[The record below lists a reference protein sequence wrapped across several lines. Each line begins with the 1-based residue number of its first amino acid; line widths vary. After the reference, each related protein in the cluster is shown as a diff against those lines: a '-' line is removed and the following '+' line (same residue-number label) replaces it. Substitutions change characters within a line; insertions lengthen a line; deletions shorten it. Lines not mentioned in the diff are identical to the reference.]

1 MDEMVIQPGKK
12 ACRSGR
18 TGRSSGRIYK
28 ICLALLLSASLPA
41 GAQFDANH
49 PELRWKVLET
59 AHFKIYYHQGL
70 ASFAGRAAKAAET
83 VYGPVT
89 AFYNFTPDE
98 KIRLILKDTDDY
110 ANGAAFYYHNTMEI
124 WASNLEFELR
134 GDTNWLQNVIAH
146 EFTHIVAL
154 QTARK
159 GPRRL
164 PAIYFHYL
172 GYQNEERRDD
182 ILTGYPDVFASYA
195 VPLTIVPPW
204 FAEGTAQYMAPG
216 VRFDRWDSHRDM
228 ILRMATLKN
237 RLLTYDEM
245 GVFGS
250 KTGLGLE
257 KVYDHGYALT
267 LFIVNTFGEDKL
279 PKIYNHMNSLWRTD
293 FDSAVRGAIG
303 ISGRELHRRWVA
315 ALKERYEVQKS
326 EVEGRLADGEIL
338 QGKGYF
344 NLHPRWS
351 PDGGQLAYLS
361 NRGGDFGRTAL
372 VVYTLSDSSSETLA
386 GGADTAPDWSPDGP
400 RLIFA
405 RRSPPDRHG
414 SRFWDLYTV
423 DPTVSRG
430 PGLFQ
435 KTGATLGL
443 SLKLPPNQN
452 RLTHGLRASH
462 PAYSPDGK
470 QIAFVV
476 NGRGSTNLAVMDVE
490 DGSVRRLTSFD
501 DGSQVYTPR
510 WSPDGSQIACSV
522 FHPEGTRNIAIVPA
536 RGGRLSTVIS
546 SSGTDR
552 DPCWTPDGAGLV
564 FSSDQDG
571 IFNLYHFSLTDGSVH
586 RITRVL
592 GGALQP
598 HVNPNDRRIAFSH
611 YGANGYEI
619 RIVSGK
625 GAWERVPSTIFQP
638 ETGRQPAVAF
648 GDDPVPNSRSYGNEF
663 STTSFFP
670 RVAVDAGK
678 IKLGIFAGSNDV
690 LNKQSLLVGAMAAR
704 DRDLDLFAVYEY
716 RRWRPTVFLEAYR
729 AVRHEEEDVL
739 NRDENF
745 RIFSQ
750 TFTISGV
757 ELGARHRLGAG
768 GRLDARFIYNLSSTD
783 QDVARFN
790 GMDEVSLG
798 ATTHHGFNF
807 AFRYSLRNVS
817 RTRDREINPRAGRE
831 MWFRYDRQFNF
842 FISGF
847 KEDSSLLI
855 ETFDRY
861 FFNRFTLN
869 WNEYLPVGPGR
880 SALGLRFY
888 GGLIDSEVDDYFDFF
903 LGGLPYMKGYTF
915 YSLEGRR
922 AAMFR
927 AAFRFPIRTRMDRQT
942 GPIYSDQ
949 LFGSIFAGIGRAW
962 DGNEMDNVLN
972 RGWKRDVGV
981 QIRYDA
987 TSFYTFPTRAS
998 LDVAYGMDTLPRVVP
1013 GEKLE
1018 KSGFKFYFTLLF
1030 GYLQSVGGR

>member
-1 MDEMVIQPGKK
+1 MDIH
-12 ACRSGR
+12 CLRRSCNRGR
-18 TGRSSGRIYK
+18 TRCTPGRIFS
-28 ICLALLLSASLPA
+28 ICLALLWSAALPA

-49 PELRWKVLET
+49 PELRWEVMET
-59 AHFKIYYHQGL
+59 EHFKIYYHQGL
-70 ASFAGRAAKAAET
+70 AEFARRAATAAET

-89 AFYNFTPDE
+89 DFYDFTPDE
-98 KIRLILKDTDDY
+98 KIRLIVKDTDDY

-124 WASNLEFELR
+124 WASNLVFELR
-134 GDTNWLQNVIAH
+134 GDTDWLQNVIAH

-195 VPLTIVPPW
+195 VPLTIIPPW

-216 VRFDRWDSHRDM
+216 VHFDRWDSHRDM
-228 ILRMATLKN
+228 ILRMATLNN
-237 RLLTYDEM
+237 RLLTYNEM

-279 PKIYNHMNSLWRTD
+279 PRIYRNMNRLWRTD
-293 FDSAVRGAIG
+293 FESAVRGAIG

-315 ALKERYEVQKS
+315 ALVERYEIQKA
-326 EVEGRLADGEIL
+326 EIQGRVVDGEIL
-338 QGKGYF
+338 QDMGYF

-351 PDGGQLAYLS
+351 PDGNRLAYLS
-361 NRGGDFGRTAL
+361 NRGSDFGRTAL
-372 VVYTLSDSSSETLA
+372 VVHTLSDSTSETVA
-386 GGADTAPDWSPDGP
+386 GGADTAPDWSPSGP
-400 RLIFA
+400 GLIFS
-405 RRSPPDRHG
+405 RHSPPDRYG

-423 DPTVSRG
+423 DPTASRG
-430 PGLFQ
+430 GGLFQ
-435 KTGATLGL
+435 KTTATLGL
-443 SLKLPPNQN
+443 SLALPNNQN
-452 RLTHGLRASH
+452 RLTRGLRASH
-462 PAYSPDGK
+462 PSYSPDGK
-470 QIAFVV
+470 QIAFVI
-476 NGRGSTNLAVMDVE
+476 NGRGTTNLAVMDVA
-490 DGSVRRLTSFD
+490 GGNVRRLTSFD

-510 WSPDGSQIACSV
+510 WSPDGSQIAFSV
-522 FHPEGTRNIAIVPA
+522 FRPNDTRNIAIIPA
-536 RGGRLSTVIS
+536 NGGLMSTVIAS
-546 SSGTDR
+546 AGTDR
-552 DPCWTPDGAGLV
+552 DPCWTPDGTGLV

-571 IFNLYHFSLTDGSVH
+571 IFNLYHQNLIDGSVH
-586 RITRVL
+586 RVTRVL

-598 HVNPNDRRIAFSH
+598 HVNPKDRRIAFSH
-611 YGANGYEI
+611 YGVAGYEI
-619 RIVSGK
+619 RILTGK
-625 GAWERVPSTIFQP
+625 GAWEPVAAAIFQP
-638 ETGRQPAVAF
+638 GTGRTPAAAANEE
-648 GDDPVPNSRSYGNEF
+648 GSPKSRSYGNEF
-663 STTSFFP
+663 SSTSIFP

-678 IKLGIFAGSNDV
+678 LKLGIFAGSNDI
-690 LNKQSLLVGAMAAR
+690 LNKQSLLVGALAAR

-729 AVRHEEEDVL
+729 AVRHEKEDVL

-750 TFTISGV
+750 TFTLSGV
-757 ELGARHRLGAG
+757 ELGAWRRLGTG
-768 GRLDARFIYNLSSTD
+768 SRLDARFIYNLSSTG

-790 GMDEVSLG
+790 GMDEVSVG

-807 AFRYSLRNVS
+807 AFTYSLRNIR

-831 MWFRYDRQFNF
+831 LRFRYDRQFNF

-847 KEDSSLLI
+847 KENTSILI

-861 FFNRFTLN
+861 FFNRLTLS
-869 WNEYLPVGPGR
+869 WSEYLPVGPGR
-880 SALGLRFY
+880 GALGLRFH
-888 GGLIDSEVDDYFDFF
+888 GGLIDKEVDDYFDYF

-922 AAMFR
+922 VAMVR
-927 AAFRFPIRTRMDRQT
+927 AAYRFPVQTGMDRQT

-949 LFGSIFAGIGRAW
+949 LFGSIYAGIGRAW
-962 DGNEMDNVLN
+962 DGDEMDNVLN
-972 RGWKRDVGV
+972 RGWKRDIGV

-998 LDVAYGMDTLPRVVP
+998 IDVAYGMDTVPRVVP
-1013 GEKLE
+1013 GETLE
-1018 KSGFKFYFTLLF
+1018 KSGFKIYFTLLF

>member
-1 MDEMVIQPGKK
+1 MDIQYRRQACNNGQTLYSSRVIF
-12 ACRSGR
+12 RL
-18 TGRSSGRIYK
+18 
-28 ICLALLLSASLPA
+28 CLALLLPASLPA
-41 GAQFDANH
+41 AAQFDANH
-49 PELRWKVLET
+49 PELRWEVLET
-59 AHFKIYYHQGL
+59 EHFRIYYHQGL
-70 ASFAGRAAKAAET
+70 AGFARRAATAAET

-89 AFYNFTPDE
+89 EFYGFTPDE
-98 KIRLILKDTDDY
+98 KIRLIVKDTDDY

-124 WASNLEFELR
+124 WASNLDFELR
-134 GDTNWLQNVIAH
+134 GDTDWLRNVIAH

-172 GYQNEERRDD
+172 GYQNEKRRDD
-182 ILTGYPDVFASYA
+182 ILTGYPDVFTSYA
-195 VPLTIVPPW
+195 IPLTIVPPW
-204 FAEGTAQYMAPG
+204 FAEGTAQFMAPG
-216 VRFDRWDSHRDM
+216 VQFDRWDSHRDM
-228 ILRMATLKN
+228 ILRMATLNN
-237 RLLTYDEM
+237 RLLTYDGM

-279 PKIYNHMNSLWRTD
+279 PRIYRNMTKLWRTD
-293 FDSAVRGAIG
+293 FESAVRGAIG
-303 ISGRELHRRWVA
+303 ISGRELHRRWLA
-315 ALKERYEVQKS
+315 ALEERYEVQKA
-326 EVEGRLADGEIL
+326 EIEGRVVDGEIL
-338 QGKGYF
+338 HDKGYF

-351 PDGGQLAYLS
+351 PDGNRLAYLS
-361 NRGGDFGRTAL
+361 NQGNDFGRTAL
-372 VVYTLSDSSSETLA
+372 VVHTLSDSTSETLA
-386 GGADTAPDWSPDGP
+386 GGADTAPDWSPNGP
-400 RLIFA
+400 GLIFA
-405 RRSPPDRHG
+405 RRSPPDRYG
-414 SRFWDLYTV
+414 SRFRDLYTV
-423 DPTVSRG
+423 DPTAPRG
-430 PGLFQ
+430 RGLFQ
-435 KTGATLGL
+435 KTRATLGL
-443 SLKLPPNQN
+443 SLALPPNQN
-452 RLTHGLRASH
+452 RLTRGLRASH
-462 PAYSPDGK
+462 PSYSPDGK

-476 NGRGSTNLAVMDVE
+476 NGQGSTNLAVMDV
-490 DGSVRRLTSFD
+490 DSGKIRRLTSFD
-501 DGSQVYTPR
+501 DGSQIYTPR

-522 FHPEGTRNIAIVPA
+522 FGPNDTRNIAVIPA
-536 RGGRLSTVIS
+536 NGGPLSTVIGS
-546 SSGTDR
+546 AGTDR
-552 DPCWTPDGAGLV
+552 DPAWTPDGTGLV

-571 IFNLYHFSLTDGSVH
+571 IFNLYHLNLIDGSVH
-586 RITRVL
+586 RVTRVL

-598 HVNPNDRRIAFSH
+598 HVNPKDHRIAFAH
-611 YGANGYEI
+611 YGTTGYEI
-619 RIVSGK
+619 RILSGK
-625 GAWERVPSTIFQP
+625 GAWEPVISEIFQP
-638 ETGRQPAVAF
+638 RDGPAAVA
-648 GDDPVPNSRSYGNEF
+648 GDEASPEGRSYGNEF
-663 STTSFFP
+663 STCSIYP
-670 RVAVDAGK
+670 RIAVDAGK
-678 IKLGIFAGSNDV
+678 VKLGIFAGSNDI

-716 RRWRPTVFLEAYR
+716 RRWRPTVFMEAYR

-750 TFTISGV
+750 TFTLSGV
-757 ELGARHRLGAG
+757 ELGAWRRLGTG
-768 GRLDARFIYNLSSTD
+768 SRLDARFIYNLSSTG

-790 GMDEVSLG
+790 GMDQVSVG
-798 ATTHHGFNF
+798 ATTLHGFNF
-807 AFRYSLRNVS
+807 AFTYSLRNIR

-831 MWFRYDRQFNF
+831 MRFRYDRQFNF

-847 KEDSSLLI
+847 KENTSLLI

-861 FFNRFTLN
+861 FFNRFTLS

-880 SALGLRFY
+880 GTLGLRFY
-888 GGLIDSEVDDYFDFF
+888 GGLIDREVDDYFDYF

-922 AAMFR
+922 VAMFR
-927 AAFRFPIRTRMDRQT
+927 AAYRFPIRTGMDRQT

-962 DGNEMDNVLN
+962 DGNDMDNVLN
-972 RGWKRDVGV
+972 RGWKRDLGV

-1013 GEKLE
+1013 GEELE
-1018 KSGFKFYFTLLF
+1018 RSGFKIYFTLLF

>member
-1 MDEMVIQPGKK
+1 MTIGM
-12 ACRSGR
+12 
-18 TGRSSGRIYK
+18 
-28 ICLALLLSASLPA
+28 CLAALLWAPLPA
-41 GAQFDANH
+41 VAQFDANH
-49 PELRWKVLET
+49 PELRWEVLET
-59 AHFKIYYHQGL
+59 AHFKTYYHQGL
-70 ASFAGRAAKAAET
+70 ADFARRAATAAET

-89 AFYNFTPDE
+89 TFYGFTPDE

-124 WASNLEFELR
+124 WASSLEFELR

-146 EFTHIVAL
+146 EFTHIISL

-159 GPRRL
+159 GPRRM

-204 FAEGTAQYMAPG
+204 FAEGTAQYMAPD
-216 VRFDRWDSHRDM
+216 VHFDRWDSHRDM
-228 ILRMATLKN
+228 ILRMSTLNN
-237 RLLTYDEM
+237 RLLTYEEM

-267 LFIVNTFGEDKL
+267 LFIVNTFGEGKL
-279 PKIYNHMNSLWRTD
+279 PEIYRNMTRLWRTD
-293 FDSAVRGAIG
+293 FESAVRGAIG

-315 ALKERYEVQKS
+315 ALEERYEVQKA
-326 EVEGRLADGEIL
+326 ELEGRLVDGEIL
-338 QGKGYF
+338 HGKGYF

-351 PDGGQLAYLS
+351 RDGRQLAHLTNQGS
-361 NRGGDFGRTAL
+361 DFGRTAL
-372 VVYTLSDSSSETLA
+372 VVHTLSDSTSRTLA
-386 GGADTAPDWSPDGP
+386 GGADTAPDWSPNGP

-405 RRSPPDRHG
+405 RRSAPDRYG
-414 SRFWDLYTV
+414 SRFRDLYTV
-423 DPTVSRG
+423 DPTASRDG
-430 PGLFQ
+430 GLFQ
-435 KTGATLGL
+435 KTRATLGL
-443 SLKLPPNQN
+443 SQKLPPNQS

-462 PAYSPDGK
+462 PAYSPNGK
-470 QIAFVV
+470 QIALVI
-476 NGRGSTNLAVMDVE
+476 NGRGSTNLAVMDV
-490 DGSVRRLTSFD
+490 DGGNLRRLTSFD

-522 FHPEGTRNIAIVPA
+522 FRPNETRDIAVVPA
-536 RGGRLSTVIS
+536 DGGRLIPVIG

-552 DPCWTPDGAGLV
+552 DPSWTPDGAGLV
-564 FSSDQDG
+564 FASDQDG
-571 IFNLYHFSLTDGSVH
+571 IFNLYHFSLIDGAAH
-586 RITRVL
+586 RVTRVL

-598 HVNPNDRRIAFSH
+598 HVNPGDRRIAFSH
-611 YGANGYEI
+611 YGASGYEI
-619 RIVSGK
+619 RVISGK
-625 GAWERVPSTIFQP
+625 GAWEPVAPGIFAPDATSSPPLPLAPQ
-638 ETGRQPAVAF
+638 VA
-648 GDDPVPNSRSYGNEF
+648 GAKARSYGNEF
-663 STTSFFP
+663 STTSIYP
-670 RVAVDAGK
+670 RIAIDAGK
-678 IKLGIFAGSNDV
+678 FKLGIFAGSKDV

-729 AVRHEEEDVL
+729 AVRHEEDDVL

-750 TFTISGV
+750 TFTLSGV
-757 ELGARHRLGAG
+757 ELGAWRRLGAG
-768 GRLDARFIYNLSSTD
+768 SRMDARFIYNLSTTG

-790 GMDEVSLG
+790 GMGEVSVG

-807 AFRYSLRNVS
+807 SFTYSLNNVL

-831 MWFRYDRQFNF
+831 MRFRYDRQFNY

-847 KEDSSLLI
+847 KEDTSLLI

-861 FFNRFTLN
+861 FYNRLTLS
-869 WNEYLPVGPGR
+869 WIEYLPVGPGR

-888 GGLIDSEVDDYFDFF
+888 GGMIDSEVDDYFDYF

-927 AAFRFPIRTRMDRQT
+927 AAYRFPIRTGMDRQT

-949 LFGSIFAGIGRAW
+949 LFGSVFAGIGRAW
-962 DGNEMDNVLN
+962 DGDEMDSVLN

-998 LDVAYGMDTLPRVVP
+998 LDVAYGMDTVPRVAP
-1013 GEKLE
+1013 GEELE

>member
-1 MDEMVIQPGKK
+1 M
-12 ACRSGR
+12 
-18 TGRSSGRIYK
+18 
-28 ICLALLLSASLPA
+28 CLAVLLWAPLPA
-41 GAQFDANH
+41 VAQFDANH
-49 PELRWKVLET
+49 PELRWEVLET

-70 ASFAGRAAKAAET
+70 ADFARRAATAAET

-89 AFYNFTPDE
+89 TFYDFTPDE

-134 GDTNWLQNVIAH
+134 GDTDWLQNVIAH
-146 EFTHIVAL
+146 EFTHIISL

-172 GYQNEERRDD
+172 GYQNEERRED

-216 VRFDRWDSHRDM
+216 VHFDRWDSHRDM
-228 ILRMATLKN
+228 ILRMATLNN

-267 LFIVNTFGEDKL
+267 LFIVNTFGEGAL
-279 PKIYNHMNSLWRTD
+279 PVIYRNMNTLWRTD
-293 FDSAVRGAIG
+293 FESAVRGAIG

-315 ALKERYEVQKS
+315 ALKERYEVQKA
-326 EVEGRLADGEIL
+326 ELEGRLVDGEIL
-338 QGKGYF
+338 HGKGYF

-351 PDGGQLAYLS
+351 RDGKQLAHLTNQGS
-361 NRGGDFGRTAL
+361 DFGRTAL
-372 VVYTLSDSSSETLA
+372 VVHTLSDSSSEALA
-386 GGADTAPDWSPDGP
+386 GGADTAPDWSPNGP

-405 RRSPPDRHG
+405 RRSAPDRYG
-414 SRFWDLYTV
+414 SRFRDLYTV
-423 DPTVSRG
+423 DPTASRTG
-430 PGLFQ
+430 GLFQ
-435 KTGATLGL
+435 KTRATLGL
-443 SLKLPPNQN
+443 SQELPPNQS

-462 PAYSPDGK
+462 PAYSPNGK
-470 QIAFVV
+470 QIALVI
-476 NGRGSTNLAVMDVE
+476 NGGGSTNLAVMDV
-490 DGSVRRLTSFD
+490 DGGNLRRLTTFD

-522 FHPEGTRNIAIVPA
+522 FRPNETRDIAILPA
-536 RGGRLSTVIS
+536 DGGRLIPVIGST
-546 SSGTDR
+546 GTDR
-552 DPCWTPDGAGLV
+552 DPSWTPDGAGLV
-564 FSSDQDG
+564 FASDQDG
-571 IFNLYHFSLTDGSVH
+571 IFNLYHFSLIDETVH
-586 RITRVL
+586 RVTRVL

-598 HVNPNDRRIAFSH
+598 HVNPGDRRIAFSH
-611 YGANGYEI
+611 FGASGYEI
-619 RIVSGK
+619 RVISGK
-625 GAWERVPSTIFQP
+625 GAWEPVPSGIFAP
-638 ETGRQPAVAF
+638 GSTPSP
-648 GDDPVPNSRSYGNEF
+648 PVPPAPQGAGTEARSYGSEF
-663 STTSFFP
+663 STTSVFP
-670 RVAVDAGK
+670 RIAVDAGK
-678 IKLGIFAGSNDV
+678 FKLGIFAGSNDV
-690 LNKQSLLVGAMAAR
+690 LNKQSLLVGAMASR

-729 AVRHEEEDVL
+729 AVRHVEDDVL

-750 TFTISGV
+750 TFTLSGV
-757 ELGARHRLGAG
+757 ELGAWHRLGTG
-768 GRLDARFIYNLSSTD
+768 SRLDARFIYNLSSTG

-790 GMDEVSLG
+790 GMDEVSVG

-807 AFRYSLRNVS
+807 SFTYSLNNVL

-831 MWFRYDRQFNF
+831 MRFRYDRQFNY

-847 KEDSSLLI
+847 KEDTSLLI

-861 FFNRFTLN
+861 FYNRLTLN
-869 WNEYLPVGPGR
+869 WIEYLPVGPGR
-880 SALGLRFY
+880 GTLGLRIY
-888 GGLIDSEVDDYFDFF
+888 GGMIDSEVDDYFDYF

-927 AAFRFPIRTRMDRQT
+927 AAYRFPIRTGMDRQT

-949 LFGSIFAGIGRAW
+949 LFGSVFAGIGRAW
-962 DGNEMDNVLN
+962 DGDEMDNVLN

-987 TSFYTFPTRAS
+987 TSFYIFPTRAS
-998 LDVAYGMDTLPRVVP
+998 LDVAYGMDTLPRLVP
-1013 GEKLE
+1013 GEEPE
-1018 KSGFKFYFTLLF
+1018 KSGFNFYFTLLF

>member
-1 MDEMVIQPGKK
+1 M
-12 ACRSGR
+12 
-18 TGRSSGRIYK
+18 
-28 ICLALLLSASLPA
+28 LLLWAPLPA
-41 GAQFDANH
+41 VAQSDANH
-49 PELRWKVLET
+49 PELRWEVLET

-70 ASFAGRAAKAAET
+70 ADFARRAATAAEA

-89 AFYNFTPDE
+89 TFYDFTPDE

-110 ANGAAFYYHNTMEI
+110 ANGVAFYYHNTMEI

-134 GDTNWLQNVIAH
+134 GDTDWLQNVIAH
-146 EFTHIVAL
+146 EFTHIISL

-216 VRFDRWDSHRDM
+216 VHFDRWDSHRDM
-228 ILRMATLKN
+228 ILRMSTLNN
-237 RLLTYDEM
+237 RLLTYEEM

-257 KVYDHGYALT
+257 KVYDHGYDLT
-267 LFIVNTFGEDKL
+267 LFIVNTFGEGKL
-279 PKIYNHMNSLWRTD
+279 PEIYRNMTRLWRTD
-293 FDSAVRGAIG
+293 FESAVRGATG

-315 ALKERYEVQKS
+315 ALKERYEVQKA
-326 EVEGRLADGEIL
+326 ELEGRLVDGEIL
-338 QGKGYF
+338 HGKGYF

-351 PDGGQLAYLS
+351 RDGKQLAHLTNQGS
-361 NRGGDFGRTAL
+361 DFGRTAL
-372 VVYTLSDSSSETLA
+372 VVHTLSDSTSKTLA
-386 GGADTAPDWSPDGP
+386 GGADTAPDWSPNGP

-405 RRSPPDRHG
+405 RRSAPDRYG
-414 SRFWDLYTV
+414 SRFRDLYTV
-423 DPTVSRG
+423 DPTAPRAG
-430 PGLFQ
+430 GLFQ
-435 KTGATLGL
+435 KTRATLGL
-443 SLKLPPNQN
+443 SQELPPNQS

-462 PAYSPDGK
+462 PAYSPNGK
-470 QIAFVV
+470 QIALVI
-476 NGRGSTNLAVMDVE
+476 NGRGSTNLAVMDV
-490 DGSVRRLTSFD
+490 DGGNLRRLTSFD

-522 FHPEGTRNIAIVPA
+522 FRPNQTRDIAIVPA
-536 RGGRLSTVIS
+536 DGGPFNPVIVS
-546 SSGTDR
+546 PGTDR
-552 DPCWTPDGAGLV
+552 DPAWTPDGAGLV
-564 FSSDQDG
+564 FASDQDG
-571 IFNLYHFSLTDGSVH
+571 IFNLYHFALIDGAVH
-586 RITRVL
+586 RVTRVL

-598 HVNPNDRRIAFSH
+598 HVNPGDRRIAFSH
-611 YGANGYEI
+611 YGASGYEI
-619 RIVSGK
+619 RVMSGK
-625 GAWERVPSTIFQP
+625 GAWE
-638 ETGRQPAVAF
+638 
-648 GDDPVPNSRSYGNEF
+648 PVPPGTFAPGGQSSPGAPQAHQVAGVEARTYANEF
-663 STTSFFP
+663 STTSIFP
-670 RVAVDAGK
+670 RIAVDAGK
-678 IKLGIFAGSNDV
+678 FKLGIFAGSKDI

-729 AVRHEEEDVL
+729 AVRHEEDDVL

-750 TFTISGV
+750 TFTLSGA
-757 ELGARHRLGAG
+757 EFGAWHRLGTG
-768 GRLDARFIYNLSSTD
+768 SRLDARFIYNLSSTD

-790 GMDEVSLG
+790 GMGEVSVG

-807 AFRYSLRNVS
+807 SFTYSLNNIL

-831 MWFRYDRQFNF
+831 MRFRYDRQFNY

-847 KEDSSLLI
+847 KEDTSLLI

-861 FFNRFTLN
+861 FYNRLTLS
-869 WNEYLPVGPGR
+869 WSEYLPVGPGR
-880 SALGLRFY
+880 GTLGLRFY
-888 GGLIDSEVDDYFDFF
+888 GGMIDSEVDDYFDYF

-922 AAMFR
+922 AAMVR
-927 AAFRFPIRTRMDRQT
+927 AAYRFPIRTGMDRQT

-949 LFGSIFAGIGRAW
+949 LFGSVYAGIGRAW
-962 DGNEMDNVLN
+962 DGDEMDNVLN

-1013 GEKLE
+1013 GEELE

>member
-1 MDEMVIQPGKK
+1 M
-12 ACRSGR
+12 
-18 TGRSSGRIYK
+18 
-28 ICLALLLSASLPA
+28 CLAVLLWAPLPA
-41 GAQFDANH
+41 VAQFDANH
-49 PELRWKVLET
+49 PELRWEVLET

-70 ASFAGRAAKAAET
+70 ADFARRAATAAET

-89 AFYNFTPDE
+89 TFYDFTPDE

-134 GDTNWLQNVIAH
+134 GDTDWLQNVIAH
-146 EFTHIVAL
+146 EFTHIISL

-172 GYQNEERRDD
+172 GYQNEERRED

-216 VRFDRWDSHRDM
+216 VHFDRWDSHRDM
-228 ILRMATLKN
+228 ILRMATLNN

-267 LFIVNTFGEDKL
+267 LFIVNTFGEGAL
-279 PKIYNHMNSLWRTD
+279 PVIYRNMNTLWRTD
-293 FDSAVRGAIG
+293 FESAVRGAIG

-315 ALKERYEVQKS
+315 ALKERYEVQKA
-326 EVEGRLADGEIL
+326 ELEGRLVDGEIL
-338 QGKGYF
+338 HGKGYF

-351 PDGGQLAYLS
+351 RDGKQLAHLTNQGS
-361 NRGGDFGRTAL
+361 DFGRTAL
-372 VVYTLSDSSSETLA
+372 VVHTLSDSSSETLA
-386 GGADTAPDWSPDGP
+386 GGADTAPDWSPNGP

-405 RRSPPDRHG
+405 RRSAPDRYG
-414 SRFWDLYTV
+414 SRFRDLYTV
-423 DPTVSRG
+423 DPTASRTG
-430 PGLFQ
+430 GLFQ
-435 KTGATLGL
+435 KTRATLGL
-443 SLKLPPNQN
+443 SQELPPNQS

-462 PAYSPDGK
+462 PAYSPNGK
-470 QIAFVV
+470 QIALVI
-476 NGRGSTNLAVMDVE
+476 NGGGSTNLAVMDV
-490 DGSVRRLTSFD
+490 DGGNLRRLTTFD

-522 FHPEGTRNIAIVPA
+522 FRPNETRDIAIVPA
-536 RGGRLSTVIS
+536 DGGRLIPVIGST
-546 SSGTDR
+546 GTDR
-552 DPCWTPDGAGLV
+552 DPSWTPDGAGLV
-564 FSSDQDG
+564 FASDQDG
-571 IFNLYHFSLTDGSVH
+571 IFNLYHFSLIDEAVH
-586 RITRVL
+586 RVTRVL

-598 HVNPNDRRIAFSH
+598 HVNPGDRRIAFSH
-611 YGANGYEI
+611 FGASGYEI
-619 RIVSGK
+619 RVISGK
-625 GAWERVPSTIFQP
+625 GAWEPVPSGIFAP
-638 ETGRQPAVAF
+638 GSTPSP
-648 GDDPVPNSRSYGNEF
+648 PVPPAPQGAGTEARSYGSEF
-663 STTSFFP
+663 STTSVFP
-670 RVAVDAGK
+670 RIAVDAGK
-678 IKLGIFAGSNDV
+678 FKLGIFAGSNDV
-690 LNKQSLLVGAMAAR
+690 LNKQSLLVGAMASR

-729 AVRHEEEDVL
+729 AVRHVEDDVL

-750 TFTISGV
+750 TFTLSGV
-757 ELGARHRLGAG
+757 ELGAWHRLGTG
-768 GRLDARFIYNLSSTD
+768 SRLDARFIYNLSSTG

-790 GMDEVSLG
+790 GMDEVSVG

-807 AFRYSLRNVS
+807 SFTYSLNNVL

-831 MWFRYDRQFNF
+831 MRFRYDRQFNY

-847 KEDSSLLI
+847 KEDTSLLI

-861 FFNRFTLN
+861 FYNRLTLN
-869 WNEYLPVGPGR
+869 WIEYLPVGPGR
-880 SALGLRFY
+880 GTLGLRVY
-888 GGLIDSEVDDYFDFF
+888 GGMIDSEVDDYFDYF

-927 AAFRFPIRTRMDRQT
+927 AAYRFPIRTGMDRQT

-949 LFGSIFAGIGRAW
+949 LFGSVFAGIGRAW
-962 DGNEMDNVLN
+962 DGDEMDNVLN

-1013 GEKLE
+1013 GEEPE
-1018 KSGFKFYFTLLF
+1018 KSGFNFYFTLLF
-1030 GYLQSVGGR
+1030 GYLQSVGER